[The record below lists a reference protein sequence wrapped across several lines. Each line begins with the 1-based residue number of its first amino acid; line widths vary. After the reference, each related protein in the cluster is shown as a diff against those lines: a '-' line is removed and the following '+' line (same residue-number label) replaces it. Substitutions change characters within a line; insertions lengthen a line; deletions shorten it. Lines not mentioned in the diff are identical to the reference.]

1 LARPN
6 LTRSRTF
13 TGLAIAAL
21 AFAACGHKNSTPTP
35 VATATPVVTAG
46 PSSSPCV
53 ISLGVAFDPDG
64 GNGNGFHGVQVT
76 HFEGNDEKTCAGV
89 GPTATPGAVT
99 FQNSVEA
106 LAFGDDGDDAV
117 AIEANAAGAYTLIQ
131 DVFGGAVGTL
141 VPVGMPYD
149 VSLPPPTPAASST
162 ATPIPAPLI
171 PAVTSV
177 SIAGDL
183 DAGVALIVGPAA
195 SPPAIVALTSLTNA
209 PPQYGLNVPFAGS
222 TYTFTTGPTTPISI
236 VRYDGVATTDGY
248 TALIR
253 GPGDLLS
260 FAVTLVGSGYQFNA
274 KTDNTTLGYGPGSV
288 LVGKGNIAFD
298 PADGS
303 RAIVAGTTAGGNN
316 VITLLTGLPDAITAT
331 ATLTLPTNAIVRSL
345 QVASNGTL
353 GVAATNL
360 GIFVFSGVDGS
371 SLALISP
378 FFASPL
384 SAEANAI
391 PYTNCNGAAAQMTSV
406 YSVGLSVGSLPSNAL
421 EYYLVALGT
430 GSGVA
435 CPSGNNA
442 SLVALPFNPAT
453 GLQPS
458 PTPVPA
464 ATPTPGPSASPVLPS
479 PTPPA
484 IFVQNNMIAPPAG
497 ADVLIVH

>member
-35 VATATPVVTAG
+35 VA
-46 PSSSPCV
+46 
-53 ISLGVAFDPDG
+53 
-64 GNGNGFHGVQVT
+64 
-76 HFEGNDEKTCAGV
+76 
-89 GPTATPGAVT
+89 
-99 FQNSVEA
+99 
-106 LAFGDDGDDAV
+106 GDDGDDAV

-274 KTDNTTLGYGPGSV
+274 KSV
-288 LVGKGNIAFD
+288 PKTEQWQWYVERRCVPEF
-298 PADGS
+298 
-303 RAIVAGTTAGGNN
+303 VA
-316 VITLLTGLPDAITAT
+316 
-331 ATLTLPTNAIVRSL
+331 PTRVCSI
-345 QVASNGTL
+345 
-353 GVAATNL
+353 
-360 GIFVFSGVDGS
+360 
-371 SLALISP
+371 
-378 FFASPL
+378 
-384 SAEANAI
+384 
-391 PYTNCNGAAAQMTSV
+391 
-406 YSVGLSVGSLPSNAL
+406 
-421 EYYLVALGT
+421 
-430 GSGVA
+430 
-435 CPSGNNA
+435 
-442 SLVALPFNPAT
+442 
-453 GLQPS
+453 
-458 PTPVPA
+458 
-464 ATPTPGPSASPVLPS
+464 TPTPGHAIEETSYFAGPGRTSFSQ
-479 PTPPA
+479 PPCPYVA
-484 IFVQNNMIAPPAG
+484 VIRTAAFGKMLVIDGDTQSSQADEKIYHESLVHPALAALDDG
-497 ADVLIVH
+497 AKC